1 MFSCEFY
8 QIFKSTFF
16 TEHFRTTAF
25 GSFYSGV
32 TTIKVGQCID
42 AEKGHLPETQQIENP
57 TFLVD
62 VLVKDCLS
70 LIVQYN
76 MWYYL

>member
-1 MFSCEFY
+1 MLKKDTLS
-8 QIFKSTFF
+8 KT
-16 TEHFRTTAF
+16 
-25 GSFYSGV
+25 
-32 TTIKVGQCID
+32 
-42 AEKGHLPETQQIENP
+42 LPKTQQIENP